1 MAVCCLVDV
10 VDRSFAVG
18 SGFEC
23 FEAITQLV
31 WGMLRVKKAALG
43 SVSGL
48 DD

>member
-1 MAVCCLVDV
+1 MDV

-18 SGFEC
+18 SGFKC
-23 FEAITQLV
+23 FEAITQLA
-31 WGMLRVKKAALG
+31 WGMLRVEKAALD